1 MITEKLTERETESR
15 RRLWKEAFGDSDAF
29 LDDFDR
35 TAFSPER
42 YCAIIIGSE
51 VVSAL
56 YYFDCEYE
64 GGRLAYIYAVAT
76 AKDYRGQG
84 LCRKLLDEAHAYLA
98 EQGYTGAILCPGSDS
113 LFGFYESMGY
123 KTCTYVSECEVT
135 AGDAVN
141 VREITKDEYARLRR
155 KYLPEGGI
163 VQERENIDFLET
175 FSKFYSG
182 DGFVLTARPDGDR
195 LFCAEILGDTD
206 AAAGIARALGFE
218 RGFFRTVGNDKP
230 FTMYYPLDKKAPPP
244 TYFGLA
250 FD

>member
-1 MITEKLTERETESR
+1 MIIEKLTQKETESR
-15 RRLWKEAFGDSDAF
+15 RRLWKEAFGDSDEF

-42 YCAIIIGSE
+42 YRAVIIDGE

-56 YYFDCEYE
+56 YFFDCEYA
-64 GGRLAYIYAVAT
+64 GGRIAYIYAVAT
-76 AKDYRGQG
+76 AKEYRGKG
-84 LCRKLLDEAHAYLA
+84 LCRKLFQETHSYLTDR
-98 EQGYTGAILCPGSDS
+98 GYTGAILCPGSDS
-113 LFGFYESMGY
+113 LFDFYKSMGY
-123 KTCTYVSECEVT
+123 KTCTYANECEVT

-155 KYLPEGGI
+155 KYLPEGGV

-182 DGFVLTARPDGDR
+182 EGFVLTARPDGDR
-195 LFCAEILGDTD
+195 LFCAELLGDTN
-206 AAAGIARALGFE
+206 AAAGVTRALGFE
-218 RGFFRTVGNDKP
+218 RGFFRTVGNGRP
-230 FTMYYPLDKKAPPP
+230 FTMYYFLDKKSSPP